1 MPTTDTFGT
10 PPGGTLYGRAF
21 EAITEAFGGNGF
33 PNSGNGEITPGSS
46 SMTVDVSGGSVKYD
60 GTVYNVSGTTLT
72 VPSAPTTTTNGQEDK
87 RVDIVVF
94 DSNSESFTLIEG
106 TSDPNPIPPS
116 TPNDALLVGFVEVG
130 NGVNDVTGDDV
141 LNWRAV
147 PAASFPV
154 QTADIGD
161 GAVTKPKIATDA
173 VGSNELIDA
182 AVTAQELA
190 DGAVTTS
197 KIGDEQVTEAKI
209 DPDVDLG
216 GGGANLSVTDDGVII
231 ESTTETL
238 NAGAGVSAV
247 ADGTGKVTLLLEQ
260 NADGSYAQ
268 MLSRRH
274 NDLRASE
281 IQHATGVSA
290 RKSQVLARRNSG

>member
-1 MPTTDTFGT
+1 MTTADEFDAPTGS
-10 PPGGTLYGRAF
+10 TLYGRAF
-21 EAITEAFGGNGF
+21 EAITEAFDGNGF
-33 PNSGNGEITPGSS
+33 PNSGSGEITPGSS
-46 SMTVDVSGGSVKYD
+46 DMTVNVAAGSVRYD
-60 GTVYNVSGTTLT
+60 GTVYNLDSTTLT
-72 VPSAPTTTTNGQEDK
+72 VPSSPTSTTNGQEDN

-94 DSNSESFTLIEG
+94 DATSESYTLIEG
-106 TSDPNPIPPS
+106 AVEPNPIPPLV
-116 TPNDALLVGFVEVG
+116 PNDALLVGFVEVQ
-130 NGVNDVTGDDV
+130 NGVSDITSNDV

-154 QTADIGD
+154 N
-161 GAVTKPKIATDA
+161 
-173 VGSNELIDA
+173 SS
-182 AVTAQELA
+182 ELA
-190 DGAVTTS
+190 DGSVTTS

-274 NDLRASE
+274 NDLRAYE
-281 IQHATGVSA
+281 IQHATGISA
-290 RKSQVLARRNSG
+290 RKSQVLARRNTN